1 MAGEAAFCAAPV
13 EVMVVFQLVE
23 GPVVQPQ
30 GASVVGPVSLG
41 VAFVDCGFH
50 DGADC
55 RIGVVVCARK
65 HVCAQIVHAGRLIHQ
80 VKAQVVSAAC
90 GHFELVIVRC
100 AFAGVLQPLVAAGV
114 GNAFAATIGVH
125 IRRCIHAELVCAAS
139 ACCRYMERGLLADL
153 RVVPLDGEHNVAALC
168 GGAALVVR
176 SCVRR
181 LDFKRD
187 FAGAA
192 VVLVVRGHDGGCLAD
207 GDVVLVG
214 DGVLVARHR

>member
-1 MAGEAAFCAAPV
+1 MAGEAAFRAAPV
-13 EVMVVFQLVE
+13 KAVVVFQLVE

-30 GASVVGPVSLG
+30 GASVVGPVGPG

-50 DGADC
+50 DGADR
-55 RIGVVVCARK
+55 RICVVVCACK
-65 HVCAQIVHAGRLIHQ
+65 HVCAQIVHAGRLVHQ
-80 VKAQVVSAAC
+80 VKTQVVSAAC

-100 AFAGVLQPLVAAGV
+100 TFASVLLPLIAAGV
-114 GNAFAATIGVH
+114 GNAFVATVGIHVC
-125 IRRCIHAELVCAAS
+125 RRIHAELVSTAS
-139 ACCRYMERGLLADL
+139 ACCRYMERGLLAEL
-153 RVVPLDGEHNVAALC
+153 RVVPLDSEYDVAALC
-168 GGAALVVR
+168 GGAVLVVR

-192 VVLVVRGHDGGCLAD
+192 VVPVVCGHNGGCLAN

>member
-1 MAGEAAFCAAPV
+1 MTGKAAFRAAPAKV
-13 EVMVVFQLVE
+13 VVVFQLIE
-23 GPVVQPQ
+23 RPVVQPQ
-30 GASVVGPVSLG
+30 GASVVGTVGFG
-41 VAFVDCGFH
+41 VAFVHCGFH
-50 DGADC
+50 DGAD
-55 RIGVVVCARK
+55 RRMGVVVCACK
-65 HVCAQIVHAGRLIHQ
+65 HVCAQIVHAGCLVHQ

-114 GNAFAATIGVH
+114 GNAFTATVGIHV
-125 IRRCIHAELVCAAS
+125 RRRIHAELVRTAS
-139 ACCRYMERGLLADL
+139 ARCRHVECGLLAEL
-153 RVVPLDGEHNVAALC
+153 RVVPLDGEYNVAALR
-168 GGAALVVR
+168 GGAVLVVR
-176 SCVRR
+176 SCARR

-192 VVLVVRGHDGGCLAD
+192 VVLVGRGHNGGCLAD